1 MDMAKRFREFRYQVQ
16 RRDNAV
22 MQSEYEKDGV
32 PEYSQ
37 TEWQD
42 VLKKSYPFKTA
53 SRHFNLQV
61 ADYGRAQD
69 VRLVDTKT
77 GRVVSEHITEAA

>member
-22 MQSEYEKDGV
+22 MQAEYENDGV

-37 TEWQD
+37 TEWLD

-53 SRHFNLQV
+53 CRHFNLQV

-77 GRVVSEHITEAA
+77 GRVVSEHITVAA